1 MKQLS
6 SFFKKALVCM
16 AAMSLTGMA
25 QAGGDGKTWVD
36 YVNPYIG
43 NISHL
48 LVPTFPTVQLPNSMP
63 TCRCIVATSARFV
76 TT

>member
-16 AAMSLTGMA
+16 AALSLTGMA

-43 NISHL
+43 NHQQIRNGNITASQPCQRQKL
-48 LVPTFPTVQLPNSMP
+48 W
-63 TCRCIVATSARFV
+63 
-76 TT
+76 